1 MYKEGCV
8 EVICMH
14 YCGDDIGKF
23 DDVLAIIRGATEPD
37 ADFGLADTAASS
49 FILVL
54 DRLLEKFEGPTT
66 SLLSLYQ
73 WPTRSGCF
81 VMLPFLYL

>member
-1 MYKEGCV
+1 
-8 EVICMH
+8 MH

-66 SLLSLYQ
+66 SLHGS
-73 WPTRSGCF
+73 PFNSISCPSTSGQLGQG
-81 VMLPFLYL
+81 VL